1 MAREYRRYRVMTI
14 LRIKNEGYWRIT
26 VGKRYLSWNPQL
38 PGIRLLSR
46 QGVMRESCP
55 KPGHKEKE

>member
-38 PGIRLLSR
+38 PGIPF
-46 QGVMRESCP
+46 C
-55 KPGHKEKE
+55 

>member
-26 VGKRYLSWNPQL
+26 VGKRYLSWNPTNTFRVIPWGKRGRFWYWL
-38 PGIRLLSR
+38 HF
-46 QGVMRESCP
+46 
-55 KPGHKEKE
+55 HKERE

>member
-1 MAREYRRYRVMTI
+1 MTI